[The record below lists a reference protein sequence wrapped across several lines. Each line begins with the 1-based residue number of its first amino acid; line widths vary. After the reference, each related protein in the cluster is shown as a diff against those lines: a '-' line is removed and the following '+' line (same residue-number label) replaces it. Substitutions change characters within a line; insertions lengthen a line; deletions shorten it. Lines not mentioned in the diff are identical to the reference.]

1 LHLISHRSSRRE
13 GERKE
18 RRQIA
23 RRKRQEQRSAVGWF
37 VGWVLDFGV
46 AFVAAALYR
55 RVARVFLGAAL
66 APVGLCAGV
75 RYGRSGWAGIYF
87 GGREGRGGARVAG
100 TRSRRSEPN
109 GGTTAQASL
118 VQLPGSF
125 LKIKTK

>member
-1 LHLISHRSSRRE
+1 
-13 GERKE
+13 
-18 RRQIA
+18 
-23 RRKRQEQRSAVGWF
+23 
-37 VGWVLDFGV
+37 LDFGV

-75 RYGRSGWAGIYF
+75 RYAYGRSGWAEIYF

-125 LKIKTK
+125 FKIKTK